1 MVGRVADVV
10 VLSGE
15 ERRFLATQILQSATD
30 SPRYRALQSA
40 TERYRALVVGPVPH
54 DTAVRR
60 RFSE

>member
-15 ERRFLATQILQSATD
+15 GRRFLETSDCRHRAPPSAT
-30 SPRYRALQSA
+30 
-40 TERYRALVVGPVPH
+40 LVVGPVPH

>member
-15 ERRFLATQILQSATD
+15 GRRFLETSD
-30 SPRYRALQSA
+30 SPPQSA
-40 TERYRALVVGPVPH
+40 TERHRAPQSATLVVGPVPH

>member
-15 ERRFLATQILQSATD
+15 ERRFLATQIRRYRAPQSAT
-30 SPRYRALQSA
+30 
-40 TERYRALVVGPVPH
+40 LVVGPVPH